1 MFEILVPLSDH
12 PILQCNREIVS
23 NPYQQMLMHLD
34 DIHLK
39 DPKWKRIAAKHFN
52 PINDSNCML
61 GETLSKQY
69 FFFVTIT
76 TLSVN
81 FIFNR
86 IFQKKRSYYLLKYN
100 KLNEYLSAECS
111 NILTILS
118 N

>member
-1 MFEILVPLSDH
+1 MFEILVPLFHH

-86 IFQKKRSYYLLKYN
+86 IFQKKKIVLL
-100 KLNEYLSAECS
+100 AE
-111 NILTILS
+111 IQQTE
-118 N
+118 